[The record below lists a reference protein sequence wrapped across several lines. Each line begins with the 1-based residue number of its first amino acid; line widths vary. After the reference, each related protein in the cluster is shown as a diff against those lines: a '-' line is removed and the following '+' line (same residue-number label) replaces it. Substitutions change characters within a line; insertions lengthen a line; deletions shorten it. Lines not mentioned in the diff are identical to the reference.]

1 MVTML
6 LGGLW
11 HGASWRFIFW
21 GGLHGIYLVIER
33 GLRKTFKKAYFFQQT
48 GMRLVLVLV
57 TYFFLCI
64 TWVFFRAEDFAS
76 AFALISTMFYP
87 MGGNLVEQGEIY
99 KVLMISAL
107 LLLFQWKLRDSSLE
121 SFMANLPWW
130 FRGLVAAFILISIAL
145 APVDERAFIYFQF

>member
-21 GGLHGIYLVIER
+21 GGLHGIYLVVER
-33 GLRKTFKKAYFFQQT
+33 GLRLIFKDVHFFHQT
-48 GMRLVLVLV
+48 AMRVALVII

-87 MGGNLVEQGEIY
+87 GVGFLVEQEEIFR
-99 KVLMISAL
+99 VLIISASL
-107 LLLFQWKLRDSSLE
+107 LMVHWKLRDTGLE
-121 SFMANLPWW
+121 TLMGNLPWW
-130 FRGLVAAFILISIAL
+130 IRGTAMAILLISLAL
-145 APVDERAFIYFQF
+145 APTDERAFIYFQF

>member
-33 GLRKTFKKAYFFQQT
+33 GLRKTFEGIHFFQQT

-87 MGGNLVEQGEIY
+87 MGWETWLSRE
-99 KVLMISAL
+99 K
-107 LLLFQWKLRDSSLE
+107 
-121 SFMANLPWW
+121 
-130 FRGLVAAFILISIAL
+130 FI
-145 APVDERAFIYFQF
+145 RY